1 MKRYFPFIIAFLLL
15 ARCADLDRDNPL
27 DPKNPGSETNRAIL
41 VELFINDSTGF
52 EYCNF
57 ALDAIEKLSQ
67 REEFKNNLF
76 VLEYHLTNRN
86 TNWNDGYAR
95 DEFNQRYYEYVPLT
109 SERGIPDALFNGA
122 LHRIQGAS
130 QEKIEE
136 RYASAASSLAGQ
148 KSYFHIE
155 AEKKIAGNVI
165 TVNVNV
171 ARYGTSNAEN
181 IDLNVILYEDLKIP
195 RYRFLAR
202 KIFQKQT
209 IPSFGHGEVK
219 SFIFSEPLSDIGQID
234 NLFVIIMVQAQ
245 NGASKEIFQVARF

>member
-1 MKRYFPFIIAFLLL
+1 MKRYFPFIITFLML
-15 ARCADLDRDNPL
+15 ARCGDLDRNNPL
-27 DPKNPGSETNRAIL
+27 DPKNPGSETDRAIL
-41 VELFINDSTGF
+41 VELFVNDSTGF
-52 EYCNF
+52 EYCNY

-76 VLEYHLTNRN
+76 VLEYHLTNR
-86 TNWNDGYAR
+86 TANWNDGYAR
-95 DEFNQRYYEYVPLT
+95 DEFNQRYNEYVPLT

-136 RYASAASSLAGQ
+136 RYASAANSLLAQ

-155 AEKKIAGNVI
+155 AGKKIAGNVI
-165 TVNVNV
+165 TVNVDI
-171 ARYGTSNAEN
+171 ARFGKSNAED

-209 IPSFGHGEVK
+209 IPDIRHGEVK
-219 SFIFSEPLSDIGQID
+219 SFVFSEQLPDIEQIN
-234 NLFVIIMVQAQ
+234 NLFVIIIIQAQ